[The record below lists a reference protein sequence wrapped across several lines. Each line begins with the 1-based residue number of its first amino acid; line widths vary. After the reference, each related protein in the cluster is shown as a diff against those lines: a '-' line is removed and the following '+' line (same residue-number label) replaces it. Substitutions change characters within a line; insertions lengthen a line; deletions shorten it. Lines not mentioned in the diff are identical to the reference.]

1 MESVGVYNLKEAQQQ
16 SILNILH
23 PKQTIVVRETE
34 KETFWKVII
43 FDQFCSD
50 LLSLQLRIGEIRKY
64 GVTLMLQIDASRQSI
79 DDVPA
84 IYFIQPTKENIEKV
98 LKDINK
104 QMYSSFTLC
113 FTNQLPNGQLEL
125 LAEKTCETGTND
137 LIEKITDGYINYHVL
152 ESGLFSLSIQESY
165 IKFNDPTMKEEEAMV
180 LIKYLTDSLFGIC
193 LTLKQI
199 PIIRARTGSLEN
211 LIAQEL
217 VKQLNEFNT
226 ENPTYFHRGVS
237 TRPLVLITN
246 RNHDLSAGLLHG
258 WNYQALLDDVANYK
272 FNRVLVD
279 GKWEDIE
286 NESQMWKE
294 CKSCII
300 PDVTDTIA
308 RKTKEL
314 VSEKEK
320 FQIVAN
326 SFGLSFDDDVEVSVN
341 EEEKR
346 VLQGQGM
353 AKYGEKMTYIRHLKK
368 EIDIHTSIARML
380 IEEIKTRDIDL
391 LFSYEDNVM
400 SRIPFE
406 DEAFS
411 QFLNKI
417 TRQDDLIRLFYIFL
431 LNDAD
436 TTQLLT
442 RLKEKRLKQTQE
454 YLNLRKKEKKQD
466 SSLAGMMSNMFGKVV
481 ERLLPSDK
489 NMAVTV
495 LVDTMTECKNSQL
508 EQEYNYYDP
517 RTSIENVLD
526 NRRTIQFK
534 DSIVFVVGGGNYTEY
549 HNIIQYSER
558 TGKRILY
565 GATEMIGGDDLLKQ
579 INQIN

>member
-50 LLSLQLRIGEIRKY
+50 LLSLQLRIGEVRKY

-165 IKFNDPTMKEEEAMV
+165 IKFNDPTMKEEEAMI
-180 LIKYLTDSLFGIC
+180 LIWYL
-193 LTLKQI
+193 
-199 PIIRARTGSLEN
+199 TGSLEN

-237 TRPLVLITN
+237 TRPLLLITN

-353 AKYGEKMTYIRHLKK
+353 AKYGEKKMTYIRHLK
-368 EIDIHTSIARML
+368 R
-380 IEEIKTRDIDL
+380 
-391 LFSYEDNVM
+391 N
-400 SRIPFE
+400 
-406 DEAFS
+406 
-411 QFLNKI
+411 
-417 TRQDDLIRLFYIFL
+417 
-431 LNDAD
+431 
-436 TTQLLT
+436 
-442 RLKEKRLKQTQE
+442 
-454 YLNLRKKEKKQD
+454 
-466 SSLAGMMSNMFGKVV
+466 
-481 ERLLPSDK
+481 
-489 NMAVTV
+489 
-495 LVDTMTECKNSQL
+495 
-508 EQEYNYYDP
+508 
-517 RTSIENVLD
+517 
-526 NRRTIQFK
+526 
-534 DSIVFVVGGGNYTEY
+534 
-549 HNIIQYSER
+549 
-558 TGKRILY
+558 
-565 GATEMIGGDDLLKQ
+565 
-579 INQIN
+579 